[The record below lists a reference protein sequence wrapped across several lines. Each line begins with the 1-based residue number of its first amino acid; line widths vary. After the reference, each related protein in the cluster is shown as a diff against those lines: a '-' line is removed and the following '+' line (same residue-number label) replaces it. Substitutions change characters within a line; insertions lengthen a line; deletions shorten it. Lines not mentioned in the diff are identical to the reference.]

1 MSDIVIN
8 YEKEHFPIGK
18 PVAHK
23 KDVLDE
29 VYAWRFFLFFF
40 SKLIVK
46 CPLYINFASDI
57 GISFFERQLK
67 RITTN

>member
-1 MSDIVIN
+1 MIMSDIVIN

-29 VYAWRFFLFFF
+29 VYA
-40 SKLIVK
+40 
-46 CPLYINFASDI
+46 
-57 GISFFERQLK
+57 
-67 RITTN
+67 